1 VRNIAPYPLKNY
13 FTGGEDFKPGPAFWV
28 CAKKLKYDSIGTLEG
43 ILLSAKKEA

>member
-13 FTGGEDFKPGPAFWV
+13 FTGGVYLKPGPTIWV
-28 CAKKLKYDSIGTLEG
+28 CAKKLKYDSIGALEG